1 MVNAYGCGVH
11 GHWPTSHGTNIPC
24 LHVLLLTSPRPSP
37 TLFSILAQTCPFL
50 PWQFGIA
57 FAYDSHLKPKPN
69 TIFTYAFLKKKKK
82 KKNQSALLTC
92 VKNLQ
97 SMGLKTQKHAD
108 YIYHPNCFFSLNS
121 QHSFI
126 ISRFVGHK
134 KVSALTI
141 VGLFYSYSFSY
152 IVDCG
157 LSNSTSF
164 SIFPLQRE
172 LQQRVGHLNL
182 KTIFA

>member
-82 KKNQSALLTC
+82 KKPISTTYLCQKLAKYGSKNTETCRLYISPQLFLL
-92 VKNLQ
+92 
-97 SMGLKTQKHAD
+97 
-108 YIYHPNCFFSLNS
+108 S
-121 QHSFI
+121 Q
-126 ISRFVGHK
+126 
-134 KVSALTI
+134 LTTF
-141 VGLFYSYSFSY
+141 LYY
-152 IVDCG
+152 
-157 LSNSTSF
+157 
-164 SIFPLQRE
+164 Q
-172 LQQRVGHLNL
+172 
-182 KTIFA
+182 